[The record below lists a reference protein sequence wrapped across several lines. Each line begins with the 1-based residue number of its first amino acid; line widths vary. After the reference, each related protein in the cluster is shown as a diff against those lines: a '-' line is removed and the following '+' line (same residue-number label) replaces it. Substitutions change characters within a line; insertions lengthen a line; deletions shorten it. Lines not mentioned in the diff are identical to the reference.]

1 MAVHNGV
8 NSRSPPI
15 PKLITICMLKHIAL
29 VFTMNRNQTMTLG
42 IAIVILVAAGGLYVL
57 QSQARSGKT
66 SLVVSTTTSLYDTG
80 VLDAVEEAF
89 EEESDVD
96 LYFISVGT
104 GLAITHAQ
112 RGDAD
117 MILVHAPSKERAF
130 MEDGYG
136 VCRKIIAYNFF
147 SIVGPGE
154 DPAGIAG
161 MSPVEALHALVEMGR
176 DGAAVWVSRGD
187 DSGTHTKEK
196 GLWAEAGF
204 DVNELTEEG
213 WYREAGTGMGKT
225 LQIADEFGAYTLT
238 DMGTYLKYYKDGL
251 IGLEV
256 QVGAGEELINVYSA
270 IAVSED
276 SNPDTNFEGAIEFIE
291 FLVSEEGQSIF
302 AGYGVETYGTALFN
316 PAVGLLRDGGDPTTA
331 SWVETAAYFDGS
343 ECPAEYRAG
352 QTKLYQ

>member
-154 DPAGIAG
+154 DPAGIEG
-161 MSPVEALHALVEMGR
+161 MSSVEALQTLVELGR
-176 DGAAVWVSRGD
+176 EGLTVWVSRGD

-196 GLWAEAGF
+196 GLWAETGF

-213 WYREAGTGMGKT
+213 WYREAGAGMGKT

-276 SNPDTNFEGAIEFIE
+276 SNPDANFEGAIEFIE

-302 AGYGVETYGTALFN
+302 AGYGVETYDTALFN
-316 PAVGLLRDGGDPTTA
+316 PAVGLLSDGGDPTTA

>member
-1 MAVHNGV
+1 MAVHNGL
-8 NSRSPPI
+8 NSRFPPI
-15 PKLITICMLKHIAL
+15 QKLISICMIKHIAL
-29 VFTMNRNQTMTLG
+29 VFKMNRNQTIILG
-42 IAIVILVAAGGLYVL
+42 IALVMLVAAGGLYIL
-57 QSQARSGKT
+57 QSEAGSGKT

-89 EEESDVD
+89 EAKSDMD

-117 MILVHAPSKERAF
+117 MILVHSPSQERAF

-147 SIVGPGE
+147 SIVGPEE
-154 DPAGIAG
+154 DPAGIEG
-161 MSPVEALHALVEMGR
+161 MSPVEALQTLVELGR
-176 DGAAVWVSRGD
+176 EGTAVWVSRGD
-187 DSGTHTKEK
+187 DSGTHAKEK
-196 GLWAEAGF
+196 DLWAEAGF
-204 DVNELTEEG
+204 DVNELAEEG
-213 WYREAGTGMGKT
+213 WYREAGAGMGKT

-276 SNPDTNFEGAIEFIE
+276 SNPDANFEGAIEFIE
-291 FLVSEEGQSIF
+291 FLASEEGQSIF
-302 AGYGVETYGTALFN
+302 AGYGVNDYGAALFK
-316 PAVGLLRDGGDPTTA
+316 PAVSLLRDGGDSATA
-331 SWVETAAYFDGS
+331 SWIETAAYFNGS

-352 QTKLYQ
+352 QTKLYR